1 MRKSLRTTPEV
12 TSPVLCVQKCRETHK
27 IAVIY
32 VALGQEDKRSILAN
46 SAGSQMFEEF
56 VAGLAWEVSR

>member
-1 MRKSLRTTPEV
+1 M
-12 TSPVLCVQKCRETHK
+12 
-27 IAVIY
+27 IY

-56 VAGLAWEVSR
+56 IAGLAWEVSRWWGGEVAEAVRTRGAGW